1 VTGFAQAV
9 IVVVVTAEMTDVLV
23 VLVERV
29 LGSMTVVVMVASV
42 MVFVE
47 STTVV
52 TPDVTVLV
60 LVITLR
66 DVRDCERR
74 QKGGEAIILGIGS
87 HCRRLCHERDT
98 QIGRAKGRG
107 GQLLTSHS
115 NQSLDDGT

>member
-66 DVRDCERR
+66 DVRVCERR